1 MNETQQIDI
10 LTISDL
16 ELAEL
21 LSGQMVQLFQF
32 QQNVNA
38 LQAEL
43 NRRKQLT
50 AVKETLPEEE

>member
-1 MNETQQIDI
+1 MEQQREIRE
-10 LTISDL
+10 ISDL

-21 LSGQMVQLFQF
+21 LAAQMLQLFQS

-43 NRRKQLT
+43 NRRKQT
-50 AVKETLPEEE
+50 PKETQQAGDKPGV